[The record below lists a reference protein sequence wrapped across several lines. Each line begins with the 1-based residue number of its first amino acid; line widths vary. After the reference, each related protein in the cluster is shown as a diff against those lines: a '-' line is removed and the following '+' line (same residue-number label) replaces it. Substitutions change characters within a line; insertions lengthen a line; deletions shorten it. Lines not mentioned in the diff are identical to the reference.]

1 MPALPQLILDGA
13 ITGAAFALMAV
24 GLSLILGVVKVV
36 NLSHGAFFTLGAY
49 AAVALSRHGTE
60 YHPVAAVLLGG
71 GVAFALGMFLGKS
84 FINPIRSHPFSVTVG
99 TLAFSLLFEQA
110 AQFLWGPHPQIIA
123 VGRSFPGPL
132 GTTVRMWGAAAFLAC
147 TALLAA
153 LQLLLSSR
161 WGLPLKLIAE
171 NEEIAE
177 SVGINAEKVRYLT
190 FGAASALAAV
200 AGALLA
206 PAAAIVPTMGRGPL
220 ILSLIVVI
228 VSGMENLAAGF
239 VLAVG
244 LGLLS
249 NLGAYYLASE
259 WSYILLLATV
269 CVLLA
274 FRPAGWKG
282 VVITR
287 DV

>member
-1 MPALPQLILDGA
+1 MPTLPQLILDG
-13 ITGAAFALMAV
+13 IFTGATFALMAA

-49 AAVALSRHGTE
+49 AAFALSDHGTA
-60 YHPVAAVLLGG
+60 YRPLAAVLLGG
-71 GVAFALGMFLGKS
+71 GAAFAIGAFLGKG

-99 TLAFSLLFEQA
+99 TLAFSLLFEQVV
-110 AQFLWGPHPQIIA
+110 QYLWGPHPQLIA
-123 VGRSFPGPL
+123 VGRSFTGPF
-132 GTTVRMWGAAAFLAC
+132 GTTVRMWGAAALLAC
-147 TALLAA
+147 AALLVA
-153 LQLLLSSR
+153 LKLLLASR
-161 WGLPLKLIAE
+161 WGVPLKLISE
-171 NEEIAE
+171 DEEIAE
-177 SVGINAEKVRYLT
+177 SVGMNVEKVRYLT
-190 FGAASALAAV
+190 FGAASAVAAV

-228 VSGMENLAAGF
+228 VSGMENLGLVF

-249 NLGAYYLASE
+249 NLGAFYLASE

-274 FRPAGWKG
+274 FHPAGLRG
-282 VVITR
+282 LVITR
-287 DV
+287 DA

>member
-1 MPALPQLILDGA
+1 VPALLQLLLDGVF
-13 ITGAAFALMAV
+13 TGAGFALMAI

-49 AAVALSRHGTE
+49 TAVALSSRGTQ

-71 GVAFALGMFLGKS
+71 GIAFALGALLGKS

-99 TLAFSLLFEQA
+99 TLAFSLLFEQVV
-110 AQFLWGPHPQIIA
+110 QLLWGPHPQIIA
-123 VGRSFPGPL
+123 MGRYFSGPL
-132 GTTVRMWGAAAFLAC
+132 GTTVRVWAVAAFLSC
-147 TALLAA
+147 IALLVA
-153 LQLLLSSR
+153 LQALLSSR
-161 WGLPLKLIAE
+161 WGLPLKLISE
-171 NEEIAE
+171 DEEIAE
-177 SVGINAEKVRYLT
+177 SIGVNAEKVRYLT
-190 FGAASALAAV
+190 FGAASALAAA

-239 VLAVG
+239 VLAIG

-249 NLGAYYLASE
+249 NLGAYYLAPE

-269 CVLLA
+269 CALLA

-282 VVITR
+282 LVIAR
-287 DV
+287 DT